1 MAVTSKANAV
11 WTGSLTEGSG
21 QAKLSSGSEHSFTWK
36 ARAEQGGSTTP
47 EELIAGAHAACYSM
61 ALSNELHDAGFAS
74 ESVAVSAEVDFDISK
89 GGITQIRL
97 SVEAKVPEIGQ
108 AKFEEIAGAAK
119 EGCPVSKALAG
130 TEIVLASATLA

>member
-11 WTGSLTEGSG
+11 WTGSLKDGSG
-21 QAKLSSGSEHSFTWK
+21 QAKLSSGSEHQFTWK

-47 EELIAGAHAACYSM
+47 EELIAGAHSACYSM

-74 ESVAVSAEVDFDISK
+74 ESVAVSAEVDFDISQ

-97 SVEAKVPEIGQ
+97 SVEASVPEIDQ
-108 AKFEEIAGAAK
+108 AKFEEIANAAK
-119 EGCPVSKALAG
+119 DGCPVSKALAG
-130 TEIVLASATLA
+130 TEIVLSSATLV